1 MMLLVF
7 KKIEP
12 VGSTADTQETQPLE
26 SDLVMIRDK
35 SNPEKQDK
43 RWGVEQILYLTLYL
57 FWT

>member
-26 SDLVMIRDK
+26 SDLGVIKDK

-43 RWGVEQILYLTLYL
+43 RWGVKQILYLSLYL
-57 FWT
+57 FWS